1 MSHKSDLSVLD
12 RQDILEIIFPLAY
25 SPFCFSPME
34 GNRVT
39 HDYTQFIEVESGI
52 KIECGFWGRNKHIPT
67 ILYFHGNGET
77 VSDYSE
83 IAQAYNQIGVNFFVC
98 DYRGYGMSDGKPT
111 ITNLIGDAH
120 FIYKG
125 FRNIL
130 DEEGYELKIFL
141 MGRSLGS
148 MPAVEVAYRFQDE
161 ISGLIIESGAA
172 NNLQRLWSYL
182 DPSVVEKLKGSDFLN
197 KEKIK
202 KVLIPTL
209 IIHGQEDEVLPIE
222 EGIELYDSSGAE
234 QKDILVVSGAGHND
248 LMLMGQG
255 KYFRKIK
262 EFINNT

>member
-1 MSHKSDLSVLD
+1 MSHKSDLSFLD

-25 SPFCFSPME
+25 SPFYFSPMG

-39 HDYTQFIEVESGI
+39 HDFTRFIEVESGI

-111 ITNLIGDAH
+111 ITNLIGDVH
-120 FIYKG
+120 SIYKG

-141 MGRSLGS
+141 M
-148 MPAVEVAYRFQDE
+148 
-161 ISGLIIESGAA
+161 
-172 NNLQRLWSYL
+172 
-182 DPSVVEKLKGSDFLN
+182 
-197 KEKIK
+197 
-202 KVLIPTL
+202 
-209 IIHGQEDEVLPIE
+209 
-222 EGIELYDSSGAE
+222 
-234 QKDILVVSGAGHND
+234 
-248 LMLMGQG
+248 
-255 KYFRKIK
+255 
-262 EFINNT
+262 